1 MNTAEINLWIE
12 KIISEQVTTQE
23 AHKFRFF
30 GLDATIDVRRRG
42 GSYRERNGKAQLRVH
57 MKGESVWDNLMN
69 RRNRP
74 TKIWKMVGEAAMAS
88 LGMEEELYDKMFWS
102 QTAGCSCGCS
112 PAFIMPNLRGFYFEI
127 QVEADPMLEKQD
139 KELPDREPLLIS
151 DEEKEMMKGTLLNA

>member
-12 KIISEQVTTQE
+12 KIMQLQLSTQE

-30 GLDATIDVRRRG
+30 GLDATVEIRRRG
-42 GSYRERNGKAQLRVH
+42 GTYRERNGKSHLSVH

-74 TKIWKMVGEAAMAS
+74 TKIWKMVGETAMTS
-88 LGMEEELYDKMFWS
+88 LGMEEELYDKMFWN
-102 QTAGCSCGCS
+102 QKAGCSCGCS
-112 PAFIMPNLRGFYFEI
+112 PAFVMPNLHGFYFYIE
-127 QVEADPMLEKQD
+127 VEADPMLAKQD

-151 DEEKEMMKGTLLNA
+151 EEEKARMKGTPVNV

>member
-74 TKIWKMVGEAAMAS
+74 TKIWKMVGEAA
-88 LGMEEELYDKMFWS
+88 
-102 QTAGCSCGCS
+102 GCGCGCS

-127 QVEADPMLEKQD
+127 QVEADPMLEKED
-139 KELPDREPLLIS
+139 KELPDRVPLLIS
-151 DEEKEMMKGTLLNA
+151 DSEKDLLQRTPLNV